1 MSEVARRP
9 FYSEYAWA
17 FDLLIDRPVRKE
29 CAVIAAWLI
38 DRGITPGAEVLD
50 AGCGTGRYAIELA
63 RRGYVVHG
71 LDQSPE
77 LIEVAT
83 RARAGSPGRVSFT
96 VGDIARLPA
105 SRYSAILCRG
115 VLNDIIDDAGRDTVF
130 AAFAEASATLDIG
143 LGAFNTAVLI
153 ASSLTMAMAVWSA
166 QMSKKKLLVFFLL
179 ATFVL
184 GGVFLG
190 VKVVEYSHKFHEH
203 HVPGR
208 HFTWDDPATAP
219 GAQMFFSLYFAMTGL
234 HASHMV
240 VGMALILFLLV
251 PAARGRF
258 SRDWY
263 NPIEC
268 FGL

>member
-1 MSEVARRP
+1 MSNVSADHGPAHHPALAHHFEDLEQQKEASSFGMWLFLVTEIMFFGGLFCAYLIYRRAS
-9 FYSEYAWA
+9 F
-17 FDLLIDRPVRKE
+17 
-29 CAVIAAWLI
+29 
-38 DRGITPGAEVLD
+38 GA
-50 AGCGTGRYAIELA
+50 
-63 RRGYVVHG
+63 
-71 LDQSPE
+71 
-77 LIEVAT
+77 
-83 RARAGSPGRVSFT
+83 
-96 VGDIARLPA
+96 
-105 SRYSAILCRG
+105 
-115 VLNDIIDDAGRDTVF
+115 F
-130 AAFAEASATLDIG
+130 AAGSATLDIG

-153 ASSLTMAMAVWSA
+153 ASSLTMAIAVWSA
-166 QMSKKKLLVFFLL
+166 QMSKKKLLVWFLL

-190 VKVVEYSHKFHEH
+190 VKVVEYGHKFHEH

-208 HFTWDDPATAP
+208 HFLWHDTETAA

-251 PAARGRF
+251 PAVRGRF

-268 FGL
+268 FGLYWHFVDIVWIFLFPLLYLIGRHGVPGH

>member
-1 MSEVARRP
+1 MSSVSADHGPPHHPALAHHFEDLEQQKEASSFGMWLFLVTEIMFFGGLFCAYLIYRRAS
-9 FYSEYAWA
+9 F
-17 FDLLIDRPVRKE
+17 
-29 CAVIAAWLI
+29 
-38 DRGITPGAEVLD
+38 GA
-50 AGCGTGRYAIELA
+50 
-63 RRGYVVHG
+63 
-71 LDQSPE
+71 
-77 LIEVAT
+77 
-83 RARAGSPGRVSFT
+83 
-96 VGDIARLPA
+96 
-105 SRYSAILCRG
+105 
-115 VLNDIIDDAGRDTVF
+115 F
-130 AAFAEASATLDIG
+130 AAGSATLDIG

-166 QMSKKKLLVFFLL
+166 QMSKKKLLVLFLL

-190 VKVVEYSHKFHEH
+190 VKVVEYGHKFHEH

-208 HFTWDDPATAP
+208 HFTWDDPATAA
-219 GAQMFFSLYFAMTGL
+219 GAEMFFSLYFAMTGL

-240 VGMALILFLLV
+240 VGMALILYLLV

-268 FGL
+268 FGLYWHFVDIVWIFLFPLLYLIGRHGVPGH